1 MRDIIFV
8 PNAADYKIENSHI
21 AYIPKVCN
29 KFELCIAVAKAMNY
43 PYVVNDNWDALL
55 DYYRFPEGC
64 VEEEEIIVIHEDLS
78 NLPQVDFENYIE
90 IVQMT
95 VNEWVDCPDHHYT
108 FVFNTREQD
117 RIEPLL
123 RLSPS
128 TESWDIENYQIKNYQ
143 LEDVRLIDFPVTS
156 DREVLFREIAK
167 AFFGNEN
174 KEMDWNI
181 FRTLYFRMAEIIGK
195 NIVIRNKNLDCLAEE
210 DLRQYLSI
218 VQDYIYFWEK
228 NKPEFVTQFVYRDQ
242 DKFLITRYCFHL
254 Y

>member
-8 PNAADYKIENSHI
+8 SNAADYKIENSHI
-21 AYIPKVCN
+21 AYIPKVSN
-29 KFELCIAVAKAMNY
+29 SFELCIAVAKAMNY
-43 PYVVNDNWDALL
+43 LYVVNDNWDALL

-64 VEEEEIIVIHEDLS
+64 VEEEEIVVIHEDLS
-78 NLPQVDFENYIE
+78 DLPQADFEIYIN
-90 IVQMT
+90 IVQTT
-95 VNEWVDCPDHHYT
+95 VNEWIDGPGHHYT

-123 RLSPS
+123 CLRPS
-128 TESWDIENYQIKNYQ
+128 TRSFEIENYQ
-143 LEDVRLIDFPVTS
+143 LEDVRLIDFPMTS
-156 DREVLFREIAK
+156 NRKILFREMAK
-167 AFFGNEN
+167 AFFGNAN

-181 FRTLYFRMAEIIGK
+181 FRTLYFRMAENIGK

-210 DLRQYLSI
+210 DLRQYLNI

-228 NKPEFVTQFVYRDQ
+228 NKPEFVTQFVYRNQ
-242 DKFLITRYCFHL
+242 DKFLITKYCFHL